1 MNIASDLLDSFS
13 ANELSQFFRN
23 VIEESYTE
31 GILCFF
37 IHFSTTLSNRKNGSP
52 LYLITFFN
60 EVVLT
65 CIINKFQSEC
75 YFKITSYILNLYLYV
90 IHFEKKCFSEYYD
103 LVKSLHKV
111 YLKLKKPLYNDREIL
126 NFLDN
131 LKMNYAFLSD
141 PSEKSIESNL
151 SKAWKL
157 KITEEIVKSLPK
169 HYLDIET
176 PNNNI
181 KYKGL
186 KNLGNSI
193 KIYLVFN

>member
-75 YFKITSYILNLYLYV
+75 YFKITSYILNLYLYGLCDICTLNDSQWNILINSANYV

-141 PSEKSIESNL
+141 PSEKSIVIYRH
-151 SKAWKL
+151 WTKL
-157 KITEEIVKSLPK
+157 LI
-169 HYLDIET
+169 
-176 PNNNI
+176 
-181 KYKGL
+181 
-186 KNLGNSI
+186 
-193 KIYLVFN
+193 